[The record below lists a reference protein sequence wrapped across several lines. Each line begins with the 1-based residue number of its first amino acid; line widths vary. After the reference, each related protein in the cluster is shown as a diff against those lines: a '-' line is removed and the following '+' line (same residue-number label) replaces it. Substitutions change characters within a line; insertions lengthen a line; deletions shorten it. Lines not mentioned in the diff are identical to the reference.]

1 MKTSTKLLLGLSV
14 TALVGTTLAVVV
26 SDKVIKTVKETQN
39 RYKVKKFV
47 NDKLDGSEK
56 LLGIV
61 DDLSDSE
68 IESVV
73 GILSKV
79 KDSRNKISVTGKNV
93 REVTEDVKKHLVDF
107 VESFA

>member
-1 MKTSTKLLLGLSV
+1 MKTSTKVLLGLSV
-14 TALVGTTLAVVV
+14 TAIVGTTMAVVV
-26 SDKVIKTVKETQN
+26 SEKVIKTIKETQN
-39 RYKVKKFV
+39 RHKVKKFV
-47 NDKLDGSEK
+47 NDKLDSNEK
-56 LLGIV
+56 LLNIV
-61 DDLSDSE
+61 DDLSDDE

-93 REVTEDVKKHLVDF
+93 REVTEDVKERLVNF